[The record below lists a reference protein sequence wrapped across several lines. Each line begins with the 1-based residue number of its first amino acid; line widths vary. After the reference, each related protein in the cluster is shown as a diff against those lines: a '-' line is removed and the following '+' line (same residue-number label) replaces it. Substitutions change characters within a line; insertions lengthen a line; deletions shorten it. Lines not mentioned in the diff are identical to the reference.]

1 MHLILFS
8 HPSFLRHQ
16 SMPRYANML
25 AKGLEDRGH
34 SVRVWMPASW
44 FSSLPFPSSI
54 KKWLGYLDQ
63 YIIFP
68 VLVRMRLMRCDD
80 DTLFVFTDQALGPW
94 VPLVANRPHVI
105 HCHDLL
111 AQQSALGLLAGNR
124 VGWTGRKYQAYIR
137 KGFSRGKNFISVSQ
151 KTRDDLHELL
161 TTTPAFSEVVYNGF
175 NQPFEKGDEQQAR
188 KLLGKRTG
196 IDLSR
201 GYLMHIGGNQWYKN
215 RAGLIRIFDAW
226 CALSGK
232 ELPLLMI
239 GAAPDQALKKQLS
252 QSKYRHQIYFLPG
265 LEDEYIRL
273 AYQGA
278 KALIFPSHA
287 EGFGWPIAEAM
298 ASGCPVITTNAAP
311 MTEVAGNAAFFIPPC
326 PLEQA
331 AIGQWAEASAHTLE
345 ELLSLSPRQQRYII
359 ESGLENAGRFN
370 TEETLNNIE
379 KIYSSIPRSFSKEKN
394 PGIRP
399 ALSE

>member
-1 MHLILFS
+1 
-8 HPSFLRHQ
+8 
-16 SMPRYANML
+16 MPRYANML

-161 TTTPAFSEVVYNGF
+161 NTTPAFF
-175 NQPFEKGDEQQAR
+175 
-188 KLLGKRTG
+188 
-196 IDLSR
+196 
-201 GYLMHIGGNQWYKN
+201 
-215 RAGLIRIFDAW
+215 
-226 CALSGK
+226 
-232 ELPLLMI
+232 
-239 GAAPDQALKKQLS
+239 
-252 QSKYRHQIYFLPG
+252 
-265 LEDEYIRL
+265 
-273 AYQGA
+273 
-278 KALIFPSHA
+278 
-287 EGFGWPIAEAM
+287 
-298 ASGCPVITTNAAP
+298 
-311 MTEVAGNAAFFIPPC
+311 
-326 PLEQA
+326 
-331 AIGQWAEASAHTLE
+331 
-345 ELLSLSPRQQRYII
+345 
-359 ESGLENAGRFN
+359 
-370 TEETLNNIE
+370 
-379 KIYSSIPRSFSKEKN
+379 
-394 PGIRP
+394 
-399 ALSE
+399 